1 MKNSIKREQS
11 QTGLNSAERENFRT
25 SCKKYIEIPMEV
37 LERLVEGKC
46 VEGSLRRDKWTGKVT
61 FRAYQRLPRM
71 RQKDRMVKKLP
82 WGWVKESIE
91 RIKVF
96 GSFPKEYSTPQVMGM
111 LDEHTKDAKNALID
125 RELDIIEFC

>member
-1 MKNSIKREQS
+1 M
-11 QTGLNSAERENFRT
+11 
-25 SCKKYIEIPMEV
+25 KKYIYV
-37 LERLVEGKC
+37 LDALELMTKLIVGKRVEG
-46 VEGSLRRDKWTGKVT
+46 VLYMDENAGRLT
-61 FRAYQRLPRM
+61 FKAYNRQPRV
-71 RQKDRMVKKLP
+71 REKDRMVKKLP
-82 WGWVKESIE
+82 WGWVKESME